1 VLASLDHPRA
11 SFAGM
16 TRASPLTDLQ
26 LTYFVGYA
34 MWNYLVAPFFLLRP
48 DFSVTEL
55 APHTEN
61 GEETA
66 WRVLEIT
73 WPDDIP
79 AHNRV
84 QRFFFDAQTCML
96 KRFDYCADVFQAHA
110 SHYCYD
116 PKTFGGIVV
125 PTVRRVVRRD
135 PESGAVFLNGQ
146 TSFLLDYVDV
156 VVRDD

>member
-1 VLASLDHPRA
+1 MLETLENPRD

-16 TRASPLTDLQ
+16 TRSSPLTDLQ

-34 MWNYLVAPFFLLRP
+34 MWNYLTTPFFLLRS
-48 DFSVTEL
+48 DIVVTEL
-55 APHTEN
+55 APHVEP
-61 GEETA
+61 GEATA

-73 WPDDIP
+73 WPADFP
-79 AHNRV
+79 AHHRV
-84 QRFFFDAQTCML
+84 QKFYFDAQTCML
-96 KRFDYCADVFQAHA
+96 KRFDYCAEVFQAHA

-135 PESGAVFLNGQ
+135 AESGAVFLNGP

-156 VVRDD
+156 VVRDE